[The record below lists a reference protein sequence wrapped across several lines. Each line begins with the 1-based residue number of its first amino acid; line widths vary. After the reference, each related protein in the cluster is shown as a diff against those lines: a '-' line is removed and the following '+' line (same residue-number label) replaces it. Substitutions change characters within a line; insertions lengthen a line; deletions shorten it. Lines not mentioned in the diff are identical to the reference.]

1 MTPSP
6 VDENV
11 VGARLRVLRELLED
25 LDAAGDVT
33 VVRLE
38 ADRLL
43 RHAVE
48 RVLTQ
53 LVELAVSINSHVA
66 GSLTGRSP
74 ATYRESF
81 AAAAEAGV
89 ISAELAAELAPSAGL
104 RNVLVHEY
112 LAIDL
117 RIVAGSVPR
126 ARAAYGAYVRAVAR
140 YLTSRTT

>member
-1 MTPSP
+1 VTPSP

-11 VGARLRVLRELLED
+11 VGARLRLLWQLLDD
-25 LDAAGDVT
+25 LEAAGDVT
-33 VVRLE
+33 VERLE
-38 ADRLL
+38 TDRLL

-48 RVLTQ
+48 RILTQ
-53 LVELAVSINSHVA
+53 LVEVAVSINSHVA

-81 AAAAEAGV
+81 GAAADAGV

-112 LAIDL
+112 LTIDL
-117 RIVAGSVPR
+117 RLVASSIPR
-126 ARAAYGAYVRAVAR
+126 ARAAYAGYATAVAR
-140 YLTSRTT
+140 YLTSRQA